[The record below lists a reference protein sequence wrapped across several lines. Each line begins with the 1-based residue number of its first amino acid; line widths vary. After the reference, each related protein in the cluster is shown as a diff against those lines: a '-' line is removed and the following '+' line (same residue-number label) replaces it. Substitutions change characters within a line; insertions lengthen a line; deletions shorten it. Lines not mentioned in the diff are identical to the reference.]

1 MAETKWDPVKYN
13 QVADFVSKLGE
24 PLLVLLE
31 PKLSDSIL
39 DLGCGDGSLTEKI
52 QPLCHNVLGIDASA
66 EMVLAA
72 KAKGI
77 NAIVKDAHNL
87 DFNEQFDGVFS
98 NAALHWMTA
107 PKAVLNGIYR
117 ALKPQGRFVAEFGG
131 FGNARKIV
139 DALTTCL
146 EREGI
151 VYQNPWYFPSAETY
165 SNLLAQHGFSVE
177 YIELFDRLTPL
188 PEHLSEW
195 LEAFGQAF
203 FTNVEIQQKR
213 HIIDEVTNL
222 LKPDLFVNGQWYV
235 DYVRLRLKA
244 LKS

>member
-13 QVADFVSKLGE
+13 KVADFVAKLGE
-24 PLLVLLE
+24 PLLILLE

-39 DLGCGDGSLTEKI
+39 DVGCGDGSLTAKI
-52 QPLCHNVLGIDASA
+52 KPLCENVLGIDASA

-72 KAKGI
+72 KARGL
-77 NAIVKDAHNL
+77 NAVVKDAHDL

-98 NAALHWMTA
+98 NAALHWMTT
-107 PKAVLNGIYR
+107 PKAVISGIYR

-131 FGNARKIV
+131 YGNAGKIV
-139 DALTTCL
+139 DTLITCL

-151 VYQNPWYFPSAETY
+151 VYQNPWYFPTSEAY
-165 SNLLAQHGFSVE
+165 CDLLVQQGFEVE
-177 YIELFDRLTPL
+177 CIELFDRFTPL

-203 FTNVEIQQKR
+203 FTNVDVKQKR

-222 LKPDLFVNGQWYV
+222 VKADLLVNGQWHV
-235 DYVRLRLKA
+235 DYVRLRVKA
-244 LKS
+244 FKL

>member
-1 MAETKWDPVKYN
+1 MSETKWDPVKYN
-13 QVADFVSKLGE
+13 QVADFVARLGE

-31 PKLSDSIL
+31 PKLSDFIL

-52 QPLCHNVLGIDASA
+52 KLLCQNVLGIDASA

-77 NAIVKDAHNL
+77 NAVVKDAHNL

-98 NAALHWMTA
+98 NAALHWMTK
-107 PKAVLNGIYR
+107 PTAVLSGIYR

-131 FGNARKIV
+131 FGNAKKIV

-151 VYQNPWYFPSAETY
+151 TYQNPWYFPSDEAY
-165 SNLLAQHGFSVE
+165 SDLLVKQGFVVE
-177 YIELFDRLTPL
+177 HIELFDRFTPL

-195 LEAFGQAF
+195 LDTFGQAF
-203 FTNVEIQQKR
+203 FVNVDTTQKR
-213 HIIDEVTNL
+213 HIIDEITDLV
-222 LKPDLFVNGQWYV
+222 KPDLFVNGQWHV
-235 DYVRLRLKA
+235 DYVRLRVKA

>member
-13 QVADFVSKLGE
+13 QVADFVAKLGE

-52 QPLCHNVLGIDASA
+52 KPLCQNLLGIDASA

-77 NAIVKDAHNL
+77 NAFIKDAHNL
-87 DFNEQFDGVFS
+87 DFNEQFDCVFS
-98 NAALHWMTA
+98 NAALHWMTT
-107 PKAVLNGIYR
+107 PKAVLSGIYR

-131 FGNARKIV
+131 VRNAGKIV

-146 EREGI
+146 ERDGI
-151 VYQNPWYFPSAETY
+151 AYQNPWYFPTVEAY
-165 SNLLAQHGFSVE
+165 SDLLVQQGFTIQ
-177 YIELFDRLTPL
+177 YIELFDRFTPL
-188 PEHLSEW
+188 PKHLSEW
-195 LEAFGQAF
+195 LETFGQAF
-203 FTNVEIQQKR
+203 FTNADTQQKR
-213 HIIDEVTNL
+213 HIIEEVTNL
-222 LKPDLFVNGQWYV
+222 LKPDLYVNGQWHV
-235 DYVRLRLKA
+235 DYVRLRVKA
-244 LKS
+244 SKS